1 MEIFG
6 EQFVADQYGR
16 RSAGRRGM
24 RCASEQERRVAAFF
38 DIDGTLVPEPSME
51 KRLFRGLQRTNEIPW
66 TNYARWGM
74 EAARLLP
81 RGLTAISQGNKS
93 YLCGLREEQI
103 LEAVEPI
110 AFFEE
115 GVARV
120 EWHARRGNEIV
131 LVSGMVKPLARMVA
145 MALECE
151 LEARGVERDVLVSA
165 TRLEERGGVFTG
177 QVLGEANY
185 GEAKRRAMEVVAR
198 AMQINLRESHAYGNT
213 LLDRPMLS
221 AVGNGHAVNPGK
233 ELADTANSRD
243 WAIWHW
249 HHERKFA
256 SDHLLKEKVKLQTIG
271 THS

>member
-1 MEIFG
+1 MSG
-6 EQFVADQYGR
+6 ADG
-16 RSAGRRGM
+16 
-24 RCASEQERRVAAFF
+24 QERRVAAFF
-38 DIDGTLVPEPSME
+38 DIDGTLVPEPSLE
-51 KRLFRGLQRTNEIPW
+51 RRLFRELRRTGTIAW
-66 TNYARWGM
+66 TNYARWGI

-103 LEAVEPI
+103 LEAAEPI

-120 EWHARRGNEIV
+120 EWHARRGHEIV
-131 LVSGMVKPLARMVA
+131 LVSGMVKPLARMA
-145 MALECE
+145 ATALECE

-177 QVLGEANY
+177 QVAGEANY

-198 AMQINLRESHAYGNT
+198 AMQIQLRESHAYGNT
-213 LLDRPMLS
+213 LLDRPMLD
-221 AVGNGHAVNPGK
+221 AVGHGHAVNPGK
-233 ELADTANSRD
+233 ELADTANLRD

-249 HHERKFA
+249 HQEKKLD
-256 SDHLLKEKVKLQTIG
+256 SDHALKEKVKLQTIG

>member
-1 MEIFG
+1 MSG
-6 EQFVADQYGR
+6 A
-16 RSAGRRGM
+16 A
-24 RCASEQERRVAAFF
+24 EQERRVGAFF
-38 DIDGTLVPEPSME
+38 DVDGTLVPEPSLE
-51 KRLFRGLQRTNEIPW
+51 KRLFRTLRWRGAIPW
-66 TNYARWGM
+66 MNYARWGI
-74 EAARLLP
+74 EAVRLLP
-81 RGLTAISQGNKS
+81 SGLTAIAHGNKS
-93 YLCGLREEQI
+93 YLRGLREERI
-103 LEAVEPI
+103 LEAVQPI

-120 EWHARRGNEIV
+120 EWHARRGHEIV

-165 TRLEERGGVFTG
+165 TRLEEHGGVLTG
-177 QVLGEANY
+177 RVLGEANY

-213 LLDRPMLS
+213 RLDRPMLD
-221 AVGNGHAVNPGK
+221 AVGHGHAVNPGK
-233 ELADTANSRD
+233 DLAETANLRD

-249 HHERKFA
+249 HSEKKFA
-256 SDHLLKEKVKLQTIG
+256 SEHLLKEKVKLQTIG